1 MFQIQSVDTNGNYV
15 LCCIRVFVQAASE
28 EISEVRDKL
37 YKLSK
42 ISIYLHKAK
51 LKSFERC

>member
-1 MFQIQSVDTNGNYV
+1 VFQIQSVDTNGNYV